1 MRSECIVVLVIIISG
16 GVIEAS
22 ERAGFRVHLASVV
35 RPRPSLIRDGRDA
48 VTGVGPIQ
56 MSSIAT
62 MGNGASEAT
71 GLNVDSDRAPSR
83 AKFANSS
90 GSERMS
96 GRARRRDEVHTLTT
110 FITKAALQVRI

>member
-1 MRSECIVVLVIIISG
+1 
-16 GVIEAS
+16 
-22 ERAGFRVHLASVV
+22 
-35 RPRPSLIRDGRDA
+35 
-48 VTGVGPIQ
+48 

-90 GSERMS
+90 GSERTGAS
-96 GRARRRDEVHTLTT
+96 ERARRRDEVHTLTT